1 MSQENSTKRVLVVT
15 YNFPPVGG
23 AGVQR
28 VTKFVKYLPQFG
40 WEPTVLTTENP
51 SVPVLDESLLADI
64 PPQTVVVKARTL
76 EPGYALK
83 RFVSGGNEALAVKQ
97 AKSSLECDDSSS
109 LSLLSRACQLAQKLT
124 DYIRHRGKEGGNE
137 FPHSKGSLSS
147 GPTGRTTVAAKSFV
161 KRTLRGAANVLLQP
175 DPQVL
180 WNPQAIEAGLRALGQ
195 RKHDAIFVTAPPFSS
210 FLIGAELARRTGLPL
225 VLDYRDEWSISNS
238 YLENKRLGWLS
249 RTWQQHQQSL
259 VVRAASALIATTRH
273 SAESLQEVARAASC
287 RPLVT
292 HIYNGF
298 DSADFHDGT
307 APLPDPLLDATSDS
321 TQPYKLA
328 YIGTLWNLTSVEPVI
343 RAVRLLAEQSPD
355 LASRLELHFVGRRTA
370 AQDEWLDQLGPLP
383 CRVVRQP
390 YLDHN
395 AALKL
400 MRSADGLCLL
410 LSDLPE
416 AGRVVPAKLF
426 EYLAV
431 RRPIFAIVPPG
442 EVSSMV
448 QDCPF
453 AFVHSPSDIAGL
465 CRRLGDEIERHRLG
479 ISMPTGLWDASHF
492 ERRRQAEQLANLLN
506 QVVSST
512 APILYPPFFAD
523 RSISDEERKS
533 AIHRERTVK
542 ITDELQPT

>member
-1 MSQENSTKRVLVVT
+1 MNTIMSDSKPTKRVLVVS

-28 VTKFVKYLPQFG
+28 VTKFVKYLPEFG
-40 WEPTVLTTENP
+40 WDATVLTTENP
-51 SVPVLDESLLADI
+51 SVPVYDESLLADI
-64 PPQTVVVKARTL
+64 PPQTAIVKARTL

-83 RFVSGGNEALAVKQ
+83 RIVSASNAEKVARSVCEGVRSTTSAGNPP
-97 AKSSLECDDSSS
+97 SLT
-109 LSLLSRACQLAQKLT
+109 LRV
-124 DYIRHRGKEGGNE
+124 
-137 FPHSKGSLSS
+137 
-147 GPTGRTTVAAKSFV
+147 TTAAKRV
-161 KRTLRGAANVLLQP
+161 LRGVANLLLQP

-180 WNPQAIEAGLRALGQ
+180 WNSRAIDAGLRVLGQ

-259 VVRAASALIATTRH
+259 CVRAASALVATTRH
-273 SAESLQEVARAASC
+273 SAETLQEVARASDC

-298 DSADFHDGT
+298 DTADFHDGT
-307 APLPDPLLDATSDS
+307 PPLPDAVLETASDP

-328 YIGTLWNLTSVEPVI
+328 YIGTLWNLTSVEPVV
-343 RAVRLLAEQSPD
+343 RAVRQLADRSPE
-355 LASRLELHFVGRRTA
+355 LASRLELHFAGRRTA
-370 AQDEWLDQLGPLP
+370 AQDEWLDQLGPMP
-383 CRVVRQP
+383 CRIVRQP
-390 YLDHN
+390 YLDHDE
-395 AALKL
+395 ALGL

-416 AGRVVPAKLF
+416 AGRVVPAKMF

-442 EVSSMV
+442 EVSSLL

-453 AFVHSPSDIAGL
+453 AFVHSPSDVSGL
-465 CRRLGDEIERHRLG
+465 AQRLGDEIERHRLG
-479 ISMPTGLWDASHF
+479 VFRTTGWWDSSQF
-492 ERRRQAEQLANLLN
+492 ERRRQTQQLAALLERVSD
-506 QVVSST
+506 VVHHRNSIETVCSST
-512 APILYPPFFAD
+512 PCG
-523 RSISDEERKS
+523 SDDS
-533 AIHRERTVK
+533 AFLEDHPGHKGLGYRTPQSL
-542 ITDELQPT
+542 TY

>member
-1 MSQENSTKRVLVVT
+1 MKAIMSDSKSSKRVLVVS

-28 VTKFVKYLPQFG
+28 ITKFVKYLPEFG
-40 WEPTVLTTENP
+40 WDATVLTTENP
-51 SVPVLDESLLADI
+51 SVPVYDESLLADI

-83 RFVSGGNEALAVKQ
+83 RIVSASNADGD
-97 AKSSLECDDSSS
+97 SPSLT
-109 LSLLSRACQLAQKLT
+109 LRVSLLA
-124 DYIRHRGKEGGNE
+124 
-137 FPHSKGSLSS
+137 
-147 GPTGRTTVAAKSFV
+147 AAK
-161 KRTLRGAANVLLQP
+161 RALRGAANFLLQP

-180 WNPQAIEAGLRALGQ
+180 WNSQAIEAGLRVLGQ
-195 RKHDAIFVTAPPFSS
+195 RKHHAIFVTAPPFSS

-259 VVRAASALIATTRH
+259 CVRTASALIATTRH
-273 SAESLQEVARAASC
+273 SAESLQEVARVSESH
-287 RPLVT
+287 PLVT

-298 DSADFHDGT
+298 DAADFHDGT
-307 APLPDPLLDATSDS
+307 PPLPDATLEAANDP

-328 YIGTLWNLTSVEPVI
+328 YIGTLWNLTSVEPVV
-343 RAVRLLAEQSPD
+343 RAVQQLAERSPD
-355 LASRLELHFVGRRTA
+355 LASRLELHFVGRRMA
-370 AQDEWLDQLGPLP
+370 AQDEWLDQLGRLP

-390 YLDHN
+390 YLDHA
-395 AALKL
+395 AALRL

-416 AGRVVPAKLF
+416 AGRVVPAKMF

-442 EVSSMV
+442 EVSSLLN
-448 QDCPF
+448 DCPF
-453 AFVHSPSDIAGL
+453 AFVHSPSDVTGL
-465 CRRLGDEIERHRLG
+465 AQRLGDEIERHRFGVSL
-479 ISMPTGLWDASHF
+479 PTGLWDASQF
-492 ERRRQAEQLANLLN
+492 ERRRQAEQLAELLN
-506 QVVSST
+506 QVGPTSDSIFRRPFSVSVPSSREHEEQAENGRQKMMDTIQRFST
-512 APILYPPFFAD
+512 A
-523 RSISDEERKS
+523 
-533 AIHRERTVK
+533 TN
-542 ITDELQPT
+542 

>member
-1 MSQENSTKRVLVVT
+1 MKAIMSQRNISKRVLVVS

-51 SVPVLDESLLADI
+51 SVPVFDESLLADI

-83 RFVSGGNEALAVKQ
+83 RIVSGSNETLARN
-97 AKSSLECDDSSS
+97 ASEGFENSNNPSLAR
-109 LSLLSRACQLAQKLT
+109 RARVT
-124 DYIRHRGKEGGNE
+124 
-137 FPHSKGSLSS
+137 
-147 GPTGRTTVAAKSFV
+147 AKSFA
-161 KRTLRGAANVLLQP
+161 KQTLRGVANFLLQP

-180 WNPQAIEAGLRALGQ
+180 WNSQAIEAGLRVLGQ

-273 SAESLQEVARAASC
+273 SAESLQAVARVASS

-298 DSADFHDGT
+298 DADDFNDRSQ
-307 APLPDPLLDATSDS
+307 PQPDPLLESSSDPS
-321 TQPYKLA
+321 QPYKLA
-328 YIGTLWNLTSVEPVI
+328 YVGTLWNLTSVEPIV
-343 RAVRLLAEQSPD
+343 RAVRLLGEQSPD
-355 LASRLELHFVGRRTA
+355 LAARLELHFVGRRTA
-370 AQDEWLDQLGPLP
+370 AQDEWLDQLGSLP

-390 YLDHN
+390 YLDH
-395 AALKL
+395 AAAIRL
-400 MRSADGLCLL
+400 MQSADGLCLL

-431 RRPIFAIVPPG
+431 RRPMFAVVPPG
-442 EVSSMV
+442 EVSSMLE
-448 QDCPF
+448 DCPF
-453 AFVHSPSDIAGL
+453 AFVHSPSDVTGL
-465 CRRLGDEIERHRLG
+465 AQRLGDEIERHRLG
-479 ISMPTGLWDASHF
+479 VALPSGMWDSSRF
-492 ERRRQAEQLANLLN
+492 ERSRQAEQLAELLN
-506 QVVSST
+506 RVSVVGQPSQADDARSNVGDIPNQSV
-512 APILYPPFFAD
+512 APVRLG
-523 RSISDEERKS
+523 S
-533 AIHRERTVK
+533 RTY
-542 ITDELQPT
+542 

>member
-1 MSQENSTKRVLVVT
+1 MNTTMSESKPSKRVLVVS

-28 VTKFVKYLPQFG
+28 VTKFVKYLPEFG
-40 WEPTVLTTENP
+40 WDATVLTTENP
-51 SVPVLDESLLADI
+51 SVPVYDESLLADI

-83 RFVSGGNEALAVKQ
+83 RIVSASNSTATPTRRASEGSEKSNDTRPSLARRVSV
-97 AKSSLECDDSSS
+97 A
-109 LSLLSRACQLAQKLT
+109 T
-124 DYIRHRGKEGGNE
+124 
-137 FPHSKGSLSS
+137 
-147 GPTGRTTVAAKSFV
+147 AAK
-161 KRTLRGAANVLLQP
+161 RALRGVANLLLQP

-180 WNPQAIEAGLRALGQ
+180 WNSQAIEAGLKVLGQ

-210 FLIGAELARRTGLPL
+210 LLIGAELARRTGLPL

-249 RTWQQHQQSL
+249 RTWQQHQQCL
-259 VVRAASALIATTRH
+259 CVRAASALIATTRY
-273 SAESLQEVARAASC
+273 SAESLKQVARASES

-298 DSADFHDGT
+298 DSADFHDKLM
-307 APLPDPLLDATSDS
+307 PLPDAALESANDP

-328 YIGTLWNLTSVEPVI
+328 YIGTLWNLTSVEPVV
-343 RAVRLLAEQSPD
+343 RAVQQLAERSPD

-383 CRVVRQP
+383 CRVIRQP
-390 YLDHN
+390 YLDHDE
-395 AALKL
+395 ALRL

-416 AGRVVPAKLF
+416 AGRVVPAKMF

-442 EVSSMV
+442 EVSALLHN
-448 QDCPF
+448 CPF
-453 AFVHSPSDIAGL
+453 AFVHSPSDVTGL
-465 CRRLGDEIERHRLG
+465 AQRLGDEIERHRLG
-479 ISMPTGLWDASHF
+479 VSLPTGLWDSSPF
-492 ERRRQAEQLANLLN
+492 ERRRQTEQLAELLERVSAVGQPFQADSEGRQAHDITNNLTKRVRLE
-506 QVVSST
+506 S
-512 APILYPPFFAD
+512 
-523 RSISDEERKS
+523 
-533 AIHRERTVK
+533 RTY
-542 ITDELQPT
+542 

>member
-1 MSQENSTKRVLVVT
+1 MNTIMSDSNPSKRVLVVS

-40 WEPTVLTTENP
+40 WDVTVLTTENP
-51 SVPVLDESLLADI
+51 SVPVYDESLLADI

-83 RFVSGGNEALAVKQ
+83 RFVSASNPTD
-97 AKSSLECDDSSS
+97 SLTLRVS
-109 LSLLSRACQLAQKLT
+109 LMT
-124 DYIRHRGKEGGNE
+124 
-137 FPHSKGSLSS
+137 
-147 GPTGRTTVAAKSFV
+147 AAK
-161 KRTLRGAANVLLQP
+161 RALRGAANILLQP

-180 WNPQAIEAGLRALGQ
+180 WNSQAIETGLRVLGQ

-210 FLIGAELARRTGLPL
+210 LLIGAELARRTGLPL

-259 VVRAASALIATTRH
+259 CVRAASALVATTRH
-273 SAESLQEVARAASC
+273 SAASLQAVARASEC

-298 DSADFHDGT
+298 DAADFQDGT
-307 APLPDPLLDATSDS
+307 PPLADAAFETANDPTR
-321 TQPYKLA
+321 PYKLA
-328 YIGTLWNLTSVEPVI
+328 YIGTLWNLTSVEPVV
-343 RAVRLLAEQSPD
+343 RAVQQLAERTPD
-355 LASRLELHFVGRRTA
+355 LAARLELHFVGRRTA

-383 CRVVRQP
+383 CRVIRQP
-390 YLDHN
+390 YLDHD
-395 AALKL
+395 AALRL

-442 EVSSMV
+442 EVSSLLH
-448 QDCPF
+448 DCPF
-453 AFVHSPSDIAGL
+453 AFAHSPSDVTGL
-465 CRRLGDEIERHRLG
+465 AQRLGDEIERHRLG
-479 ISMPTGLWDASHF
+479 VSLPTGLWDASQF
-492 ERRRQAEQLANLLN
+492 ERRRQTQQLAELLEH
-506 QVVSST
+506 VSAVGQPSQ
-512 APILYPPFFAD
+512 AD
-523 RSISDEERKS
+523 SDR
-533 AIHRERTVK
+533 RELTTTSSNRVRLESLTY
-542 ITDELQPT
+542 

>member
-1 MSQENSTKRVLVVT
+1 MNTTMTDSKPSKRVLVVS

-28 VTKFVKYLPQFG
+28 VTKFVKYLPEFG
-40 WEPTVLTTENP
+40 WDVTVLTTENP
-51 SVPVLDESLLADI
+51 SVPVYDESLLADI

-83 RFVSGGNEALAVKQ
+83 RIVSASNAEPSTPTRSASENSEKSNA
-97 AKSSLECDDSSS
+97 ARSSLALRVS
-109 LSLLSRACQLAQKLT
+109 
-124 DYIRHRGKEGGNE
+124 
-137 FPHSKGSLSS
+137 F
-147 GPTGRTTVAAKSFV
+147 VAAA
-161 KRTLRGAANVLLQP
+161 KRALRGVANLLLQP

-180 WNPQAIEAGLRALGQ
+180 WNSQAIEAGLKVLGQ

-210 FLIGAELARRTGLPL
+210 LLIGAELARRTGLPL

-259 VVRAASALIATTRH
+259 CVRAAAALVATTRH
-273 SAESLQEVARAASC
+273 SAESLQNVARASES

-298 DSADFHDGT
+298 DTADFHEGT
-307 APLPDPLLDATSDS
+307 PPLPDALLESASDS

-328 YIGTLWNLTSVEPVI
+328 YIGTLWNLTSVEPVV
-343 RAVRLLAEQSPD
+343 RAVRELAERSPD

-383 CRVVRQP
+383 CRVIRQP
-390 YLDHN
+390 YLDHDE
-395 AALKL
+395 ALRL

-416 AGRVVPAKLF
+416 AGRVVPAKMF

-442 EVSSMV
+442 EVSSLLH
-448 QDCPF
+448 DCPF
-453 AFVHSPSDIAGL
+453 AFVHSPSDVTGL
-465 CRRLGDEIERHRLG
+465 AQRLGDEVERHSLG
-479 ISMPTGLWDASHF
+479 VSLPTGLWDSSPF
-492 ERRRQAEQLANLLN
+492 ERRRQTEQLAELLGR
-506 QVVSST
+506 VSAVGQPFQADPERHNASHRKTIST
-512 APILYPPFFAD
+512 
-523 RSISDEERKS
+523 ERVRLES
-533 AIHRERTVK
+533 LTY
-542 ITDELQPT
+542 